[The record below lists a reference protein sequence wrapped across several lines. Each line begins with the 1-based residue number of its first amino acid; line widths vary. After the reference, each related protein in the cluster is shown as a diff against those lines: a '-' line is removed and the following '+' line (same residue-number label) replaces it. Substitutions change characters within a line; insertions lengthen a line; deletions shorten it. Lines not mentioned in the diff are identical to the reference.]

1 VELQRERSLRSLSF
15 TLPVPTPADAPVRPG
30 QLVEFSPEVTPP
42 RRMSGTVPVYPAAA
56 RERGLEGAPV
66 VDVWVGET
74 GQVVDVAI
82 VESAGELLDTAVLEA
97 VAGWQFTPARLRG
110 VPVSVRITLQ
120 HLFRR

>member
-1 VELQRERSLRSLSF
+1 
-15 TLPVPTPADAPVRPG
+15 
-30 QLVEFSPEVTPP
+30 VEFSPEVTPP